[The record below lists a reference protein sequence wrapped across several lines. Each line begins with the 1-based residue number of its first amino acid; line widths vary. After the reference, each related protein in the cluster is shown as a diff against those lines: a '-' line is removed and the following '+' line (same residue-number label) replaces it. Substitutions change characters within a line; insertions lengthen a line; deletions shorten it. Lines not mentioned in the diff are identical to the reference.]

1 MRKVERGELLGL
13 AEYEQIRE
21 HFRKRIIED
30 KRARRIALGPNMTLL
45 FENHDTA
52 LFQIQEMLRTERIT
66 AEAGIEHELATYNEL
81 VPGDRELSASAFIEY
96 GEHDERD
103 RMLVELAGVEESF
116 YVSVGAERFAAT
128 THARGERTDR
138 TTAVHYLKFP
148 LSEAATT
155 AIVEGTAPVSV
166 GVSHKAYSAETK
178 LEPATLASLAED
190 LR

>member
-21 HFRKRIIED
+21 QFRKRIIED
-30 KRARRIALGPNMTLL
+30 KRARRVALGPNMTLL

-52 LFQIQEMLRTERIT
+52 MFQIQEMLRTERIT
-66 AEAGIEHELATYNEL
+66 AEAAIEHELATYNEL

-96 GEHDERD
+96 GE
-103 RMLVELAGVEESF
+103 LAGVEESF
-116 YVSVGAERFAAT
+116 YLSVGGERFAAT
-128 THARGERTDR
+128 TAAHGERSDR

-148 LSEAATT
+148 MSEAA
-155 AIVEGTAPVSV
+155 ANVIRERTAPVGV
-166 GVSHKAYSAETK
+166 GVSHKAYSAEIA

>member
-21 HFRKRIIED
+21 QFRKRIIED
-30 KRARRIALGPNMTLL
+30 KRARRVALGPNMTLL

-52 LFQIQEMLRTERIT
+52 MFQIQEMLRTERIT
-66 AEAGIEHELATYNEL
+66 AEAAIEHELATYNEL

-96 GEHDERD
+96 GDREERD

-116 YVSVGAERFAAT
+116 YLSVGGERFAAT
-128 THARGERTDR
+128 TAAHGERSDR

-148 LSEAATT
+148 MSEAA
-155 AIVEGTAPVSV
+155 ANVIRERTAPVGV
-166 GVSHKAYSAETK
+166 GVSHKAYSAEIA